1 MSEALTG
8 LKRSCM
14 CANVSEAMIGQE
26 VTVMGWVQR
35 RRDLGQLIF
44 IALRD
49 KTGLVQIAIDENT
62 AEKELFAKAET
73 VRSEYVLAVR
83 GEVAARTEGNI
94 NPNMKTGKIE
104 IIAKELRILSDS
116 ETTPFQ
122 IEDNITVKD
131 DLRLKYRYLDL
142 RRPSQLN
149 NLVLRHK
156 VVQVMR
162 NFLDQENF
170 LEIETPIL
178 GKSTPEG
185 ARDYLVPSRVHPGNF
200 YGLPQSPQLYKQLLM
215 VSGMDRYYQIA
226 KCFRDE
232 DLRADR
238 QPEFTQ
244 VDMELSFVDIEDI
257 MDINERMMQ
266 KVFKDLMNVDIQLP
280 LPRMT
285 YAEAMERFG
294 SDKPDV
300 RFGMELKNI
309 SDVVA
314 GTEFV
319 VFKSALEN
327 GGSVRAINAKG
338 CGSFPRK
345 KIDSLVEFVKT
356 YRAKGL
362 AWIVVNEDG
371 TLKSQ
376 IAKFFTPE
384 KLQEIVDAM
393 EGQPG
398 DLILICADQ
407 DKVVFDSLGA
417 LRLELSRMLELTRP
431 DDFAFLWITE
441 FPMLEWDE
449 EENRY
454 VAVHHPFTAP
464 MDEGWWD
471 IFSRA
476 LLYGAIAI
484 GVPYIISGMYFTIID
499 KNNTIRVMN
508 YENVVTDEAD
518 APKTTGAKK
527 KITLFDNSGTLKL
540 SLSPEN
546 LYYIESD
553 DNYIKVWYTDTKG
566 ELKQYMLRCRL
577 KTVEESFKG
586 SGLVRCNRKYIVNIK
601 KVAMLRKE
609 SEGYVLDLG
618 NEAIPP
624 LPVTKTYTD
633 TVLSHFTDESPLL
646 EVLED

>member
-8 LKRSCM
+8 LKRTCM

-49 KTGLVQIAIDENT
+49 RTGLVQIAIDENAT
-62 AEKELFAKAET
+62 EKELFAKAET
-73 VRSEYVLAVR
+73 IRSEYVLAVR

-122 IEDNITVKD
+122 IEDSVTVKD

-156 VVQVMR
+156 VAQVMR

-244 VDMELSFVDIEDI
+244 VDMELSFVDIDDV

-319 VFKSALEN
+319 VFKSALEA

-362 AWIVVNEDG
+362 AWIAINEDG
-371 TLKSQ
+371 TLKTQ

-393 EGQPG
+393 EGKPG

-417 LRLELSRMLELTRP
+417 LRLELSRMLELTKA

-449 EENRY
+449 EAGRY

-464 MDEGWWD
+464 MDEDLELIDTNPGAVRAKAYD
-471 IFSRA
+471 IVLNGYELGGGSIRIHRREIQQKMFE
-476 LLYGAIAI
+476 LLGFTQEDAQERFGFLLDAFKYGVPPHGGLAFGLDRIIMLMSGATSIRDVIAFPKVKDASCPMTAAPGLVEEKQLDELGIAI
-484 GVPYIISGMYFTIID
+484 
-499 KNNTIRVMN
+499 
-508 YENVVTDEAD
+508 
-518 APKTTGAKK
+518 
-527 KITLFDNSGTLKL
+527 
-540 SLSPEN
+540 
-546 LYYIESD
+546 
-553 DNYIKVWYTDTKG
+553 KV
-566 ELKQYMLRCRL
+566 
-577 KTVEESFKG
+577 VEEEP
-586 SGLVRCNRKYIVNIK
+586 
-601 KVAMLRKE
+601 ATE
-609 SEGYVLDLG
+609 E
-618 NEAIPP
+618 
-624 LPVTKTYTD
+624 
-633 TVLSHFTDESPLL
+633 
-646 EVLED
+646 

>member
-8 LKRSCM
+8 LKRTCM

-49 KTGLVQIAIDENT
+49 RTGLVQIAIDENAT
-62 AEKELFAKAET
+62 EKELFAKAET
-73 VRSEYVLAVR
+73 IRSEYVLAVR
-83 GEVAARTEGNI
+83 GMVAARTEGNI

-122 IEDNITVKD
+122 IEDSVTVKD

-156 VVQVMR
+156 VAQVMR

-244 VDMELSFVDIEDI
+244 VDMELSFVEIEDV

-285 YAEAMERFG
+285 YKEAMERFG

-314 GTEFV
+314 GTDFV
-319 VFKSALEN
+319 VFKSALEA
-327 GGSVRAINAKG
+327 GGSVRAINATG

-362 AWIVVNEDG
+362 AWIAINEDG
-371 TLKSQ
+371 SLKTQ

-393 EGQPG
+393 EGKPG

-449 EENRY
+449 EAGRY

-464 MDEGWWD
+464 MDED
-471 IFSRA
+471 IDLIETNPGAVRA
-476 LLYGAIAI
+476 KAYDIVLNGYELGGGSIRIHRREIQQKMFELLGFTQEDAQERFGFLLDAFKYGVPPHGGLAFGLDRIIMLMSGATSIRDVIAFPKVKDASCPMTAAPGLIEEKQLDELGIAI
-484 GVPYIISGMYFTIID
+484 
-499 KNNTIRVMN
+499 K
-508 YENVVTDEAD
+508 VVETE
-518 APKTTGAKK
+518 
-527 KITLFDNSGTLKL
+527 
-540 SLSPEN
+540 E
-546 LYYIESD
+546 E
-553 DNYIKVWYTDTKG
+553 
-566 ELKQYMLRCRL
+566 
-577 KTVEESFKG
+577 TVEE
-586 SGLVRCNRKYIVNIK
+586 
-601 KVAMLRKE
+601 
-609 SEGYVLDLG
+609 
-618 NEAIPP
+618 
-624 LPVTKTYTD
+624 
-633 TVLSHFTDESPLL
+633 
-646 EVLED
+646 